1 MTESIPGGIG
11 QTASVYAAH
20 AQVTQF
26 SLGMARLSELFHDH
40 PELRGLQATVDQA
53 GHVDII
59 AYAETGVL
67 RDWIRAL
74 PTARRS
80 QDLFTLQSGAAI
92 EELLIDGSLTV
103 HVRPRTGGQS

>member
-1 MTESIPGGIG
+1 MTAPGGPG
-11 QTASVYAAH
+11 ETGAAYATH
-20 AQVTQF
+20 AQLTAF
-26 SLGMARLSELFHDH
+26 GAGMALLAQVFTAH
-40 PELRGLQATVDQA
+40 PELRGLQATVDHA